1 MSAKARLVRM
11 AMAMAIASS
20 CANSESQHGG
30 AGGSGTTDTGGSTGA
45 AGQGTGG
52 TLAGTGGASAGLGGA
67 AGGGAGGSGTA
78 GATGSAGT
86 TGTAGR
92 TGSAGSTGT
101 AGSAGTAGTTG
112 TSGGEFTGGSCTIPA
127 MPSYASLPTNTRLP
141 DPFLSMS
148 GSRITTKDQWTCRRA
163 EIKAQLENWELGAK
177 PPKPSM
183 VSGTVSN
190 TSITVNAGNGTT
202 SISFNASVSLPTAG
216 KAPYPAIIG
225 YIGGSLNA
233 TAVRNLGVAIIN
245 FNNDDL
251 GAQTNASSRGMGKF
265 YTLYGSTNK
274 ASSMIAWAWGVSR
287 IMDVLEQTSNT
298 VIDVKHVGVTG
309 CSRDGKG
316 ALVAGAFD
324 ERIAL
329 TIPQESGSGGT
340 ATWRISDFQKSQ
352 GTNVQTLSEITGE
365 NDWFTASFA
374 QFNNSASKLPFDHHM
389 LMGMVA
395 PRGLLAID
403 TTGIDWLT
411 APSSWGG
418 EQAARMIYQALGG
431 PSNLGASQVSHGDHC
446 TFQASQQPEVDAF
459 IKKFLLGQDV
469 ATDVNQT
476 DGPAFDQTRWIDWTV
491 PALQ

>member
-1 MSAKARLVRM
+1 M
-11 AMAMAIASS
+11 
-20 CANSESQHGG
+20 
-30 AGGSGTTDTGGSTGA
+30 
-45 AGQGTGG
+45 
-52 TLAGTGGASAGLGGA
+52 
-67 AGGGAGGSGTA
+67 
-78 GATGSAGT
+78 
-86 TGTAGR
+86 
-92 TGSAGSTGT
+92 
-101 AGSAGTAGTTG
+101 
-112 TSGGEFTGGSCTIPA
+112 
-127 MPSYASLPTNTRLP
+127 RLP

-177 PPKPSM
+177 PAKPAM

-202 SISFNASVSLPTAG
+202 SISFNASVSLPSTG

-233 TAVRNLGVAIIN
+233 TAVKNLGVAIIN

-265 YTLYGSTNK
+265 YTLYGATNK
-274 ASSMIAWAWGVSR
+274 ASSMMAWAWGVSR

-365 NDWFTASFA
+365 NDWFTASFN
-374 QFNNSASKLPFDHHM
+374 QFNNTATKLPFDHHM

-403 TTGIDWLT
+403 NTGIDWLT

-418 EQAARMIYQALGG
+418 EQAARMIFQALGA
-431 PSNLGASQVSHGDHC
+431 PNNLGASQVSHGDHC

-469 ATDVNQT
+469 ATNVNKT
-476 DGPAFDQTRWIDWTV
+476 DGPAFDQARWVDWTTPDAELTRR
-491 PALQ
+491 PAAGQGPGMRRRVRRDDLCAHRERPDDAARGIDRHAGLEGADQERAFERAEPSARSRRPGASAVNRRGATTARRSALGSS